1 MLVCIGLEIQLDLII
16 DLVQMLCWV
25 GIVFS
30 DPENSNSLRL
40 ARSKLKFAY
49 LDDCTFDMDFMVY
62 SFPMDEALAS
72 VCWTSLLRGSHIAQ
86 NFPVL
91 SRPHGAVGLEILIPL
106 LSQICGA
113 ERATSFE

>member
-30 DPENSNSLRL
+30 DTENSNSLRL

-62 SFPMDEALAS
+62 SFPMDEALSS

-86 NFPVL
+86 NFCGTFL
-91 SRPHGAVGLEILIPL
+91 AEEGGAQEQRKCSCKV
-106 LSQICGA
+106 
-113 ERATSFE
+113 T